1 MRNSGLC
8 KTRGRPRSEKA
19 SCHGAILDA
28 VFELLHQRSVRDLT
42 MEEVAKRAQVGK
54 PTLYKWW
61 PTKAQLVLA
70 AFRER
75 VAPQPDATPMGNGQ
89 PAVRARV
96 RALIEAFG
104 GLFGKVMADLVAE
117 GQGEPVILAA
127 LYDDHIRPLR
137 AAGIAEIVRCKSE
150 GLLGQELNA
159 ELVMDG
165 IVGVLYCRLLLRSG
179 PLTKAY
185 GDALVDQLFRVPR

>member
-1 MRNSGLC
+1 
-8 KTRGRPRSEKA
+8 
-19 SCHGAILDA
+19 
-28 VFELLHQRSVRDLT
+28 
-42 MEEVAKRAQVGK
+42 MEEVARRAQVGK

-70 AFRER
+70 AFKER
-75 VAPQPDATPMGNGQ
+75 MAPRPESTLITTGQ
-89 PAVRARV
+89 AAIRARV

-104 GLFGKVMADLVAE
+104 GLFGKIMADLVAE
-117 GQGEPVILAA
+117 GQREPDILHA
-127 LYDDHIRPLR
+127 LYDDHVRPLR

-150 GLLGQELNA
+150 GLLAQDLNA

-165 IVGVLYCRLLLRSG
+165 IVGALYCRLLLRSG

-185 GDALVDQLFRVPR
+185 GDALIDQLFRGSR